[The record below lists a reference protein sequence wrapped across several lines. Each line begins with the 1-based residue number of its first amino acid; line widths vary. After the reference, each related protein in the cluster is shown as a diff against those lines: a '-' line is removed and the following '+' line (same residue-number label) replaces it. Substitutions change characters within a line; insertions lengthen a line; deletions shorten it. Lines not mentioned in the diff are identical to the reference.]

1 MCVRVRPRARASTT
15 AASEQQLWRK
25 GGYIWAWPLCAC
37 VLMEVRKRQAN
48 CKKRASESE
57 CSRKGAISRGAEK
70 KSEQEAPCVCGR
82 SPAIWTLPPPNPPR
96 PPHPPFSST
105 LLFLPSPLPTGV
117 LFMADPF
124 HLSVCYARSPQYM
137 LMR

>member
-82 SPAIWTLPPPNPPR
+82 SPAIWTLPPPTHPALHTHHSPP
-96 PPHPPFSST
+96 PSFSSP
-105 LLFLPSPLPTGV
+105 LLCRL
-117 LFMADPF
+117 
-124 HLSVCYARSPQYM
+124 VCYSWRTHFTFQCVTPAHHNTC
-137 LMR
+137 